1 MVISFK
7 NESDRQEALHALE
20 IDMNEEIRATLQY
33 ICHRISSKGREE
45 VIAESFKTAALD
57 EMTHILY
64 FSDLITKYGGT
75 PQFKDWQIDQSS
87 ELKMMLEADI
97 QLEESA
103 KQRYKSQID
112 RFKEYSELVSI
123 LQSVLDDEED
133 HEEIFTRYLKK
144 FTNSKFIDAL
154 DHE

>member
-1 MVISFK
+1 MISFK
-7 NESDRQEALHALE
+7 NENDRQEVLQALE
-20 IDMNEEIRATLQY
+20 NNMNEEIRATLQY

-57 EMTHILY
+57 EMTHILH
-64 FSDLITKYGGT
+64 FSDLITKHGGA
-75 PQFKDWQIDQSS
+75 PQFKEWQVDQSS

-112 RFKEYSELVSI
+112 RFKAYPELVTI
-123 LQSVLDDEED
+123 LQSVLDDEAD
-133 HEEIFTRYLKK
+133 HEEIFTRYLRER
-144 FTNSKFIDAL
+144 F
-154 DHE
+154 